1 MLTVTRRAASSF
13 KLALAWSAAVCLLAL
28 PVARAQEAQSQPA
41 SQPAVQP
48 SNPET
53 HQKALALLDTALAK
67 YRAAKSYQ
75 DEFAGHMEVVATDK
89 DGKDVGQSNDYL
101 AGLLYGGANRLA
113 LSTDSFSI
121 HCDGKQLWLYTAA
134 LDAYTETAAPERVDY
149 DKLTEDLLVNDP
161 PHPILFVLSQPDKKF
176 QELFPMVR
184 EFTAV
189 TREEFDGRPGTRLAG
204 IFDASQTPFEF
215 GDELVP
221 FSLWLDE
228 KTGLAGELRLELTTV
243 LRKVLGLE
251 EGAREDGGDEDL
263 DVPGMPK
270 KLDKA
275 VATATFKGVKLDGD
289 IPAERFV
296 FKPEPGTPKVD
307 KFDWDSLMQ
316 PPDPQSLL
324 GKPAPAFAG
333 DGLDEKPLS
342 LESLRG
348 RVVVLDF
355 WATWCMPCVQSMPQI
370 QKLAD
375 KYADQ
380 PVTVIGLNQDE
391 RGKDKKIREF
401 LADKKITFRQF
412 LDPAGK
418 LGRKFK
424 VAAIPCT
431 FVLDKQGV
439 VQAVHVG
446 MAQDLETT
454 IGGEIE
460 KLLKG
465 EQVYDPT
472 KPKAEEK
479 PAEAPPAPAPQ

>member
-1 MLTVTRRAASSF
+1 MLTVTRRAASSLAIA
-13 KLALAWSAAVCLLAL
+13 LALSAVVLLVAL

-41 SQPAVQP
+41 SQPAAQP
-48 SNPET
+48 SNPEA
-53 HQKALALLDTALAK
+53 HQKALGLLDTALAK

-75 DEFAGHMEVVATDK
+75 DEFAGQMEVVATDK

-101 AGLLYGGANRLA
+101 AGLLYGGANRITLT
-113 LSTDSFSI
+113 TDSFSI

-161 PHPILFVLSQPDKKF
+161 PHPILFVLNRPDKKF

-189 TREEFDGRPGTRLAG
+189 TREDFDGRPGTRLAG

-228 KTGLAGELRLELTTV
+228 KTGLVGELRLELTTV

-251 EGAREDGGDEDL
+251 DGGNEDL

-275 VATATFKGVKLDGD
+275 VATATFKGVKLDVD

-316 PPDPQSLL
+316 PPDPESLL
-324 GKPAPAFAG
+324 GKPAPTFAG
-333 DGLDEKPLS
+333 NGLDEKPLS

-355 WATWCMPCVQSMPQI
+355 WATWCVPCVQSMPQI

-375 KYADQ
+375 KFADQ
-380 PVTVIGLNQDE
+380 PVTVIGLNQDD

-401 LADKKITFRQF
+401 LAEKKITFRQF

-446 MAQDLETT
+446 MTQGLETT

-465 EQVYDPT
+465 EPVYDPA
-472 KPKAEEK
+472 KPKTAEQ
-479 PAEAPPAPAPQ
+479 PAEPLSAPDKQ